1 MTVQLFLYGR
11 LHGIEDFLLSPPAVE
26 GQESAGD
33 EALVAGRSHW
43 VALLAEVLPRALL
56 AELGLARI
64 LLGFSGGGRFLIV
77 LPSEAQQQA
86 EALLAA
92 AAAGIRLLS
101 EGKLRLVWA
110 FTENL
115 GDWSLVRKR
124 LAEQLWV
131 DESRIGPQ
139 EWCEGFFDPCAP
151 EAARQFHSYFRDRLA
166 AKVFEASTAGWSV
179 ERPAEILIGEGKYQ
193 WPLVVGEDAI
203 LMARH
208 VALSDDSRAPA
219 SLEDLAR
226 RASGRPYWGVLRGD
240 VDNFAVLLRRQ
251 ATIEEYLQVSVMF
264 RQFFVGELEMLC
276 SMPEFWRKV
285 TILYTGG
292 DDFAVYGSWDALLTL
307 ARELQRVF
315 HRFCE
320 ANLQQQ
326 PGPEG
331 KTITMSLAL
340 AEELATPFAFVYEEA
355 ARNLQAAK
363 SAGKDCI
370 HAFGRT
376 LEWKQFAQAAELKD
390 SMMQLVEE
398 FHCSTQFLSELSS
411 FYHDRLPARAHGQ
424 PRQDRPWRYHR
435 RFYVAAG
442 GSRDREFMKL
452 RTRLVTDLIGRS
464 PTQVRLRPAGRVAV
478 EWARLLIEA

>member
-11 LHGIEDFLLSPPAVE
+11 LHGIEDFLLSPLAVE
-26 GQESAGD
+26 GQETAGD

-64 LLGFSGGGRFLIV
+64 LLGFSGGGRFLVV
-77 LPSEAQQQA
+77 LPSESQQDA
-86 EALLAA
+86 EILLEAA
-92 AAAGIRLLS
+92 AADIRRLS

-124 LAEQLWV
+124 LSEQLWAGENRTAV
-131 DESRIGPQ
+131 ENGID
-139 EWCEGFFDPCAP
+139 GFFDPFVAERGEDLSP
-151 EAARQFHSYFRDRLA
+151 YFTGQLGSR
-166 AKVFEASTAGWSV
+166 VFEASTVGWFPH
-179 ERPAEILIGEGKYQ
+179 RPAEILIGEGKHQ
-193 WPLVVGEDAI
+193 WPLVVGEDAVS
-203 LMARH
+203 LARH
-208 VALSDDSRAPA
+208 VALSDDSRSPA

-251 ATIEEYLQVSVMF
+251 ATVEEYLQVSVMF

-292 DDFAVYGSWDALLTL
+292 DDFAVYGSWDALLSL

-320 ANLQQQ
+320 TNLQQQ

-331 KTITMSLAL
+331 KTISMSLAL
-340 AEELATPFAFVYEEA
+340 AEEPATPFAFVYEEA
-355 ARNLQAAK
+355 TRNLRAAK
-363 SAGKDCI
+363 SIGKDCI
-370 HAFGRT
+370 HVLGLT
-376 LEWKQFAQAAELKD
+376 LECKQFAQAAELKD
-390 SMMQLVEE
+390 SMMQMVEE
-398 FHCSTQFLSELSS
+398 FRCST
-411 FYHDRLPARAHGQ
+411 
-424 PRQDRPWRYHR
+424 
-435 RFYVAAG
+435 
-442 GSRDREFMKL
+442 
-452 RTRLVTDLIGRS
+452 
-464 PTQVRLRPAGRVAV
+464 
-478 EWARLLIEA
+478 